1 MHGDP
6 ERDSQHL
13 EAGSSAAAPAEPVT
27 LAASQR
33 PISIPPCLAEDVD
46 PAALGP
52 PPAQVPSVAI
62 RGQTENLDPKW
73 IAASA
78 ERQRATAAVAQT
90 QQAQRARCSPQLSRR
105 STAEIEPQ
113 WLAPAAQETSP
124 ARAAAPPAT
133 VQRHVSIPARL
144 TGDIDAEV
152 PVSAPAL
159 EPQLTGG
166 TYLPP
171 RISEEFADIYGAPQQ
186 PASQLSAVAE
196 EAVDEVS
203 LHELSFGAWMAA
215 I

>member
-6 ERDSQHL
+6 EGDSQQFG
-13 EAGSSAAAPAEPVT
+13 AGFLAAAPAEPVT

-33 PISIPPCLAEDVD
+33 PISIPPCLTEDID
-46 PAALGP
+46 PVALGP
-52 PPAQVPSVAI
+52 PPAQVPSVAV
-62 RGQTENLDPKW
+62 RGQTETLDPRW
-73 IAASA
+73 TAASA
-78 ERQRATAAVAQT
+78 ESQRNTAAVAQT
-90 QQAQRARCSPQLSRR
+90 QQAQRARHSPQLSRR
-105 STAEIEPQ
+105 STAEIEPR

-133 VQRHVSIPARL
+133 VQRRVSIPSRL

-152 PVSAPAL
+152 PVSAPGL
-159 EPQLTGG
+159 EPRLTGG

-171 RISEEFADIYGAPQQ
+171 RISEEFADTYGAPQQ

-203 LHELSFGAWMAA
+203 LHELSFRAWMAA
-215 I
+215 V